1 MDIIFCT
8 ENWSALPF
16 IGSTISHDSVD
27 FLKITEAL
35 DGKSTFIES
44 KSLKLKV
51 LIENC
56 LVCFI
61 FEGFRNK
68 KSDIDKT
75 ITNKIILISQR
86 FFIITN

>member
-1 MDIIFCT
+1 
-8 ENWSALPF
+8 
-16 IGSTISHDSVD
+16 
-27 FLKITEAL
+27 
-35 DGKSTFIES
+35 
-44 KSLKLKV
+44 
-51 LIENC
+51 